1 MSRLKKTAAA
11 AALAVTL
18 IGGWEGLRTTAY
30 RDVVG
35 VPTVCYGETK
45 GVKMGDSYTPAE
57 CKAMLV
63 KSLEGYEKQMESA
76 LVAPEKLPDEVYV
89 SFLSLTYNIGGGAFK
104 KSSVARYANAGD
116 LTKACNAIRLYNKG
130 RIRGK
135 LQVIKGLDN
144 RRKAEEKLC
153 LEGVEK
159 AKSKWR
165 FW

>member
-1 MSRLKKTAAA
+1 MSRLKKSAAV
-11 AALAVTL
+11 AALAVSL

-63 KSLEGYEKQMESA
+63 HSLGGYEKQMEAA
-76 LVAPEKLPDEVYV
+76 LVAPHKLPDEVYV

-104 KSSVARYANAGD
+104 KSSVASHANSGN
-116 LTKACNAIRLYNKG
+116 LVKACNAIRLYNKG
-130 RIRGK
+130 RINGK

-144 RRKAEEKLC
+144 RRKDEEKLC
-153 LEGVEK
+153 LEGVKRSE
-159 AKSKWR
+159 KWR

>member
-11 AALAVTL
+11 AALAVAL
-18 IGGWEGLRTTAY
+18 IGGWEGLRTKAY

-63 KSLEGYEKQMESA
+63 KSLEGYEKQMEAA

-104 KSSVARYANAGD
+104 KSSVARYANAGRRSRPNRSRECSRAA
-116 LTKACNAIRLYNKG
+116 LTGCI
-130 RIRGK
+130 
-135 LQVIKGLDN
+135 
-144 RRKAEEKLC
+144 
-153 LEGVEK
+153 
-159 AKSKWR
+159 
-165 FW
+165 